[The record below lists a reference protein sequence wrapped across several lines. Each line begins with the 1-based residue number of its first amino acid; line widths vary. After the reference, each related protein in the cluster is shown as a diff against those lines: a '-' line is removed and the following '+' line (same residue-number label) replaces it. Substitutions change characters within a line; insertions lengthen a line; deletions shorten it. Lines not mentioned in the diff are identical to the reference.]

1 MMAPVAE
8 RVTAPDDSSH
18 AIVSSVQTDLY
29 MPESAG
35 TVFLTTTM
43 YIYTHIYKYA
53 EMFYTCSK
61 VRFSILL

>member
-1 MMAPVAE
+1 MAPVAE

-35 TVFLTTTM
+35 TVFLTTTVYLS
-43 YIYTHIYKYA
+43 YIQIGRDVFIAIQK
-53 EMFYTCSK
+53 
-61 VRFSILL
+61 